1 MKTQYQQPEK
11 RGPRED
17 SPEARAVPGF
27 GLPELDT
34 YKHLAQPNSHA
45 ASEAFSMKKISYKRR
60 AVKLLRTVLY
70 SPVEHLSE
78 LPGGPL
84 RYMWIL
90 RLVVKLDAPLRNY
103 LLRGFHAEKLA
114 R

>member
-1 MKTQYQQPEK
+1 MKTQYQQPETGGLPGT
-11 RGPRED
+11 RQRH
-17 SPEARAVPGF
+17 ARYPVF
-27 GLPELDT
+27 WLPELDT
-34 YKHLAQPNSHA
+34 YKHLLQPNSHA
-45 ASEAFSMKKISYKRR
+45 ASAGFSTKKITYKRR

-103 LLRGFHAEKLA
+103 LLRGFHVEKLA

>member
-1 MKTQYQQPEK
+1 MKTQYQQPETGGLHGT
-11 RGPRED
+11 RQRH
-17 SPEARAVPGF
+17 ARHPVS

-34 YKHLAQPNSHA
+34 YKQLIQPNSHA